1 MGWRN
6 CMKKA
11 FLLVI
16 MSILILPV
24 NFASNTGLEIEMPE
38 EITAGE
44 VFNIEVNVKNNVEVC
59 GFECELKIPLEE
71 QDNFEIINV
80 TENSEISEKAGQFY
94 EIKTTKSGVLNR
106 FTVFDEP
113 VNEDFHAFTVQLK
126 ALNSGD
132 NTLTFVSECADTDGN
147 AIPVDTVEKELT
159 VIVNPE
165 LENNNNNSLLDM
177 IKSILNFFFGG

>member
-1 MGWRN
+1 
-6 CMKKA
+6 
-11 FLLVI
+11 
-16 MSILILPV
+16 
-24 NFASNTGLEIEMPE
+24 
-38 EITAGE
+38 
-44 VFNIEVNVKNNVEVC
+44 
-59 GFECELKIPLEE
+59 
-71 QDNFEIINV
+71 
-80 TENSEISEKAGQFY
+80 
-94 EIKTTKSGVLNR
+94 
-106 FTVFDEP
+106 VFDEP

>member
-1 MGWRN
+1 
-6 CMKKA
+6 
-11 FLLVI
+11 
-16 MSILILPV
+16 MSILLLPA
-24 NFASNTGLEIEMPE
+24 NFASDGGLEIEMPE
-38 EITAGE
+38 EITAGDL
-44 VFNIEVNVKNNVEVC
+44 FTIEVNVKNNVEVC

-71 QDNFEIINV
+71 QDNFEIVNV
-80 TENSEISEKAGQFY
+80 TGNNEIGEKAGQFY

-113 VNEDFHAFTVQLK
+113 VAEDFHAFTVQLK

-132 NTLTFVSECADTDGN
+132 NTITFVSECADMDGN

-159 VIVNPE
+159 VLVNPE
-165 LENNNNNSLLDM
+165 LELKNNDSLSNL